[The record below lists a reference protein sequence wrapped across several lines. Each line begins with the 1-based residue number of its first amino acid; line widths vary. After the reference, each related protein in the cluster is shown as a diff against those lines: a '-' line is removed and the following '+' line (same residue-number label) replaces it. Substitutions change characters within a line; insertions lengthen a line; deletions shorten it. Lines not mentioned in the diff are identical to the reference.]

1 MLGLLAR
8 NDWNWP
14 EAERQYRI
22 AISRNTNCAECS
34 QHYAALQQVL
44 GRNED
49 AVREVNRAI
58 ELDPL
63 NDQNRLLLAFI
74 AFTSHQ
80 HDLAISRYKELHVS
94 RPPLAWSYAGK
105 GMYPE
110 AIATA
115 KNCEIKVGGPLCVA
129 GLAYVYGLA
138 GKKREAREA
147 INRLSEVIGWET

>member
-1 MLGLLAR
+1 M
-8 NDWNWP
+8 
-14 EAERQYRI
+14 
-22 AISRNTNCAECS
+22 
-34 QHYAALQQVL
+34 L

-49 AVREVNRAI
+49 AVREVNHAI

-147 INRLSEVIGWET
+147 INAANNPPASNPLRPIGMICSTIAGKAAL